1 MRIKA
6 GKILQMNELTPGM
19 RVSIENLYTSEK
31 QEGLVLEVEQAKS
44 RMVDGKPVASSQVKK
59 VTIFDERGGENIIIT
74 EGNINQYR
82 ISRLK

>member
-6 GKILQMNELTPGM
+6 GKILHMNELTPGM